1 MMIKIFIVVAKMV
14 QQTSITSYMN
24 LSKHYLS
31 KRHELIFNCIKDEG
45 SLTDRELADCL
56 GFDDPNQVRPRRKEL
71 LDMGLICEDVKRE
84 CSITHKTVISWK
96 VLELK

>member
-1 MMIKIFIVVAKMV
+1 MI
-14 QQTSITSYMN
+14 QQTSINSYMN
-24 LSKHYLS
+24 LSKYYLS
-31 KRHELIFNCIKDEG
+31 KRQTLILNYLKVNG
-45 SLTDRELADCL
+45 SSTDREIAYGLE
-56 GFDDPNQVRPRRKEL
+56 FDDPNQVRPRRKEL